1 MTTSASFVASI
12 QSRMPCAKLFWQ
24 KRPGPLV
31 DWQSC
36 ALTATNMSDPSKSFT
51 MTFDDGLGEEHLD
64 DVVRSF
70 VYKALRVFAA
80 KAGVK
85 KGEGYIVDDWK

>member
-12 QSRMPCAKLFWQ
+12 QSRLPCAKLFWQ

-51 MTFDDGLGEEHLD
+51 MTFDDGLGEEQLD

-85 KGEGYIVDDWK
+85 KGEEYIVDD

>member
-1 MTTSASFVASI
+1 MTTSASFLADI
-12 QSRMPCAKLFWQ
+12 QSKLPCAKLFWQ

-36 ALTATNMSDPSKSFT
+36 ALTATNSLDPSKTFT
-51 MTFDDGLGEEHLD
+51 MTFDGGLGEDPLD

-70 VYKALRVFAA
+70 VYKALHAFRR
-80 KAGVK
+80 
-85 KGEGYIVDDWK
+85 

>member
-1 MTTSASFVASI
+1 MTTSASFVANI
-12 QSRMPCAKLFWQ
+12 QSRLPGAKLFWQ

-36 ALTATNMSDPSKSFT
+36 ALTATNIRDPSKSFT
-51 MTFDDGLGEEHLD
+51 MTFDGGLGEEPLD

-70 VYKALRVFAA
+70 VYKALRIFN
-80 KAGVK
+80 K
-85 KGEGYIVDDWK
+85 